1 MNYNF
6 EAKMKM
12 RKFYLFAATAL
23 VLASCSSS
31 DELGGNTSSSKKAIQ
46 FAAPFVGK
54 TRATGDLDVNSITNA
69 KISVWG
75 DQYVNSWDEADK
87 KDVFND
93 HVATLSYD
101 ATSTHWNLDKI
112 AFWEDG
118 YKYDFAAVAPAPAE
132 NGFKAEYTNGL
143 VKISDIPVVQ
153 TIGNGSTSSD
163 ADASAST
170 KSGDDILV
178 AMKTGQT
185 ATSDNDAVQLSFR
198 HILSRFSIYAYTS
211 MTVEDKTMD
220 ESDPDASATPTTK
233 PAAVTITKLTLYMPK
248 ATATY
253 QQKTHN
259 EGAVS
264 GSDTWTWSGF
274 TNSTTASS
282 AEDVKNTYDAFEVI
296 TDANKKSVPYN
307 TGAANVLNEIKQN
320 DKKATYLCPM
330 EFFVAPTALT
340 ETTPTTENLQL
351 YMDITYEMDGVHE
364 EKFVP
369 VQDLHA
375 FKQGYQTN
383 LIISIENKPQQPV
396 SFTNFSVNSWIDSN
410 SNTTVIQ

>member
-1 MNYNF
+1 M
-6 EAKMKM
+6 KMK
-12 RKFYLFAATAL
+12 KIYLFAATAL

-31 DELGGNTSSSKKAIQ
+31 DELGGSTSSSKKAIQ

-54 TRATGDLDVNSITNA
+54 TRATGDLDVNTIQNTN
-69 KISVWG
+69 ISVWG
-75 DQYVNSWDEADK
+75 DQYVNSWDETGK

-101 ATSTHWNLDKI
+101 ATSANWNLNKI

-143 VKISDIPVVQ
+143 VSISDIPVVQ
-153 TIGNGSTSSD
+153 AIGNATTSSEDSD
-163 ADASAST
+163 AGAAT

-185 ATSDNDAVQLSFR
+185 ATSDNGMVQLSFR

-211 MTVEDKTMD
+211 MNE
-220 ESDPDASATPTTK
+220 EAQ
-233 PAAVTITKLTLYMPK
+233 VTITKFTLYMPK

-253 QQKTHN
+253 QQMSHN
-259 EGAVS
+259 DGAVS

-274 TNSTTASS
+274 TNSTTAKS
-282 AEDVKNTYDAFEVI
+282 AADVKDTYEAYEII
-296 TDANKKSVPYN
+296 TEANKMSVPYSAS
-307 TGAANVLNEIKQN
+307 AANALNDIKQN
-320 DKKATYLCPM
+320 DKKATYLCPK

-340 ETTPTTENLQL
+340 STTPTTENLQL
-351 YMDITYEMDGVHE
+351 YMDITYEMNGMPE

-383 LIISIENKPQQPV
+383 LIISIENKPTEPIG
-396 SFTNFSVNSWIDSN
+396 FKNFSVSDWTN
-410 SNTTVIQ
+410 SNGTTVIQ